1 MFRDW
6 WRRPPARS
14 WGPSSLVFGKRPL
27 GRAEGKAGG
36 PAGDAGQAA
45 CWARARGRLH
55 SCLGASLRPRALH
68 TWGCELLGLGPSL
81 REARGTV

>member
-14 WGPSSLVFGKRPL
+14 WGPSGLVFGKRPL

-36 PAGDAGQAA
+36 PVGDAGQAA
-45 CWARARGRLH
+45 CWA
-55 SCLGASLRPRALH
+55 
-68 TWGCELLGLGPSL
+68 
-81 REARGTV
+81 